1 MIESKMGF
9 PQSPMQHQNMGSF
22 STARLEDDG
31 DSILGS
37 YSSWLRK
44 QPSALC
50 AFEGIMKK
58 AKGKEIAVFL
68 DYDGTLSQIVD
79 NPDQA
84 YMTEKMRCAVREV
97 ADCFPTAIVSG
108 RCRDKVFEFVQLNNV
123 CYAGSHGMDISFPLA
138 SSKSQD
144 GRHQTRAFNEKGD
157 EIVWFQPAQD
167 FLDTVQ
173 EIMRL
178 LKERT
183 TRIDSAV
190 VEDNKYCISVH
201 YRCVHE
207 KDVGK
212 LKQIVE
218 STMEA
223 YPTYRITWGKKV
235 MEIRPPVEWD
245 KGRAIEYLLES
256 LDLNGHC
263 NILPLY
269 IGDDDTDEDAFKV
282 IQKTKHGFSIIVS
295 SVPRETTASYSLRD
309 PNEVH
314 SFLTHLAK
322 WKRSSSSS

>member
-1 MIESKMGF
+1 MGF
-9 PQSPMQHQNMGSF
+9 PQSPTQQQKMESF
-22 STARLEDDG
+22 SRARLEDNG

-37 YSSWLRK
+37 YSSWLREH
-44 QPSALC
+44 PSALC
-50 AFEGIMKK
+50 TFEGIMKK
-58 AKGKEIAVFL
+58 AERKEIAVFL

-108 RCRDKVFEFVQLNNV
+108 RCRKKVYEFVQLNNV
-123 CYAGSHGMDISFPLA
+123 CYAGSHGMDISIPLA

-144 GRHQTRAFNEKGD
+144 NRHQTRALDEKGD

-183 TRIDSAV
+183 TRIDSAM
-190 VEDNKYCISVH
+190 VEDNKFCISVH
-201 YRCVHE
+201 YRCVDE

-212 LKQIVE
+212 LRQIVE

-223 YPTYRITWGKKV
+223 YPTYRITCGKKV

-256 LDLNGHC
+256 LDLSGHC
-263 NILPLY
+263 NVLPLY

-282 IQKTKHGFSIIVS
+282 IKRTKHGFSIIVS
-295 SVPRETTASYSLRD
+295 SVPRETVASYSLRD

-314 SFLTHLAK
+314 SFLTNLAK
-322 WKRSSSSS
+322 WKRSASSS

>member
-1 MIESKMGF
+1 MGF
-9 PQSPMQHQNMGSF
+9 PQQPTQHQDMESF
-22 STARLEDDG
+22 SRARLEDNG
-31 DSILGS
+31 HSVLGS
-37 YSSWLRK
+37 YFSWLEK
-44 QPSALC
+44 HPSALC
-50 AFEGIMKK
+50 TFEGIMEK
-58 AKGKEIAVFL
+58 AEGKEIAVFL

-84 YMTEKMRCAVREV
+84 FMTDKMRCAVREV
-97 ADCFPTAIVSG
+97 ADCFPTSIVSG
-108 RCRDKVFEFVQLNNV
+108 RCRDKVYEFVQLSNV
-123 CYAGSHGMDISFPLA
+123 CYAGSHGMDISIPLA
-138 SSKSQD
+138 SSKSWD
-144 GRHQTRAFNEKGD
+144 SGHQTRALDKKGD
-157 EIVWFQPAQD
+157 EIIWFRPAQD

-190 VEDNKYCISVH
+190 VEDNKFCVSVH
-201 YRCVHE
+201 YRRVNE

-223 YPTYRITWGKKV
+223 YPTYRITCGKKV

-245 KGRAIEYLLES
+245 KGRAMEYLLET

-263 NILPLY
+263 NVLPLY

-282 IQKTKHGFSIIVS
+282 IKRTKHGFSVIVS
-295 SVPRETTASYSLRD
+295 SAPRETMASYSLRD

-322 WKRSSSSS
+322 WKRSASSS